1 MDTTL
6 QNTQSSAF
14 SNISVIEDELLSRN
28 SSFFQRRDKEPS
40 LLQPAAEQ
48 KRDWEWY
55 DTGAQY
61 VIFPTTVAGIVW
73 SYDTAFESK
82 CATCTYMIV
91 LPYVAYSKVYKINSV
106 VFSVTAGTETSVA
119 TNDMALFKKRTTCGV
134 GLYHGSL
141 FVLQTRL
148 IWPYIII
155 IIIIIIARNVRG
167 PNF

>member
-28 SSFFQRRDKEPS
+28 SSFIQRRDKEPS

-82 CATCTYMIV
+82 CVTCSYMIV

-106 VFSVTAGTETSVA
+106 VFSVTTGTETSVA
-119 TNDMALFKKRTTCGV
+119 TNDMALFKKTYYMWSKSRLIVCFTDTT
-134 GLYHGSL
+134 
-141 FVLQTRL
+141 L
-148 IWPYIII
+148 IWPYI